1 MARAVEHDVLFQR
14 RERFRHV
21 GLVVTRLH
29 DRLLR
34 RAAAH
39 DKQRRAQAHVR
50 VARDEVQQRRE
61 LARRGR
67 LLAEEQIA
75 RLRVKQIGARRAVLQ
90 LVERRKHRHAG
101 LRHALRRLALA
112 CLARRRAQAHA
123 LRRVV
128 HADCLDQLQILDRA
142 VIA

>member
-1 MARAVEHDVLFQR
+1 MARAVERDVLFQR
-14 RERFRHV
+14 HERFRHV
-21 GLVVTRLH
+21 GLVVARLH

-61 LARRGR
+61 PARRGR

-75 RLRVKQIGARRAVLQ
+75 RLRVKQLGARRAVLQ
-90 LVERRKHRHAG
+90 LVERREHRHAG

-112 CLARRRAQAHA
+112 RLARRRAQAHA
-123 LRRVV
+123 LRRAV
-128 HADCLDQLQILDRA
+128 HADRLDQLQILNRS